1 MSAKCNNKG
10 ASKCGKTSWS
20 LSDVKKLCFF
30 SEGFSM
36 LKWFLSLTFVIPEWQ
51 PPEAVPWYYPGQS
64 GLPCDLRF
72 CGNGALH
79 ASDHQRKQVQ
89 DYPRHQVWPQTHF
102 YFKISSHFVP
112 LVGSVAGVNIATYH
126 NILNNRQLIQKQRL
140 VAICGVAGANHSL
153 GPAIFWP
160 SAPL

>member
-20 LSDVKKLCFF
+20 LSDLFFF
-30 SEGFSM
+30 SEGLSM

-64 GLPCDLRF
+64 CLPCDLRF
-72 CGNGALH
+72 WGDGALH
-79 ASDHQRKQVQ
+79 ASNHQRKQVQ

-102 YFKISSHFVP
+102 YSKISSPVKLIWQIFTKNCMHFICDHPWSMLETFSLRWP
-112 LVGSVAGVNIATYH
+112 LPTW
-126 NILNNRQLIQKQRL
+126 LRQKL
-140 VAICGVAGANHSL
+140 S
-153 GPAIFWP
+153 WTP
-160 SAPL
+160 S